1 MAAAVISSIENL
13 SLNSCVQ
20 TLKYMYTTN
29 FNAEYQAEYI
39 DKIPTNTW
47 TLSKYEDYP
56 KGSQLIQRTLAKQ
69 VISNSFFIF
78 HDHFIFR

>member
-13 SLNSCVQ
+13 SLNSCFQ

-56 KGSQLIQRTLAKQ
+56 KG
-69 VISNSFFIF
+69 
-78 HDHFIFR
+78 